1 VNKGAV
7 EKTLLK
13 GTPKQRA
20 LLIAN
25 HLSEANLG
33 GKGFLSDSE
42 LAALID
48 SFESE
53 SELKI
58 YRAFKRRY
66 EVVSAYLAN
75 LSQARLSYKEVLE
88 RLEKFLLI
96 RMGND
101 DFEDVVNNLLDL
113 IPDKKTQL
121 KGLQLVKSYHRLP
134 LYRSIKPD
142 KAGLIRID
150 SNRLEDIIAQL
161 RERVNQ
167 EQVSLKTSIQALKD
181 YIDETRFNV
190 KVFKAFLKEVENW
203 AKSQKGM
210 TLTFMSSLE
219 RSPKSIGNDDFEPN
233 GLTCLRE
240 KHKLE
245 ADYGSVQVDKKV
257 YERLRWEELNA

>member
-1 VNKGAV
+1 VNKNTV
-7 EKTLLK
+7 EKILLK

-33 GKGFLSDSE
+33 KKGFLTDSE
-42 LAALID
+42 LAALTD

-53 SELKI
+53 LELKV
-58 YRAFKRRY
+58 YRTFKRRH
-66 EVVSAYLAN
+66 EFVSAFLAN

-113 IPDKKTQL
+113 IPDKKTKA
-121 KGLQLVKSYHRLP
+121 KGLTLVKSYQRFP
-134 LYRSIKPD
+134 LYRFIKPD
-142 KAGLIRID
+142 EAGLIRID
-150 SNRLEDIIAQL
+150 DNRLDEIIEQL
-161 RERVNQ
+161 RKRVNQ
-167 EQVSLKTSIQALKD
+167 EQISLKTSIQALKD
-181 YIDETRFNV
+181 YMEETGFNV
-190 KVFKAFLKEVENW
+190 TVFKMFLKEVEHW

-210 TLTFMSSLE
+210 TLTLMSSLA
-219 RSPKSIGNDDFEPN
+219 RGPMGVRLDTFENN
-233 GLTCLRE
+233 GITQLRE

-245 ADYGSVQVDKKV
+245 ADYASVQIDKDV
-257 YERLRWEELNA
+257 YDRLRREELNA